1 MYPTFY
7 STQKMPR
14 KSKQSVEQSN
24 QAPLVEEPA
33 DVGHEPTIL
42 TKADYLKAKATI
54 KQFREEK
61 KNKPKRPCTE
71 KQLAA
76 LAAGRARNKHFANK
90 TSESTD

>member
-1 MYPTFY
+1 
-7 STQKMPR
+7 MPR
-14 KSKQSVEQSN
+14 SKKAKQVVPVEAQ
-24 QAPLVEEPA
+24 PVEEPT

-71 KQLAA
+71 RQLEA
-76 LAAGRARNKHFANK
+76 LAQGRMKNKHFANK
-90 TSESTD
+90 QKEAQ